1 MFPSTRTRYAGHRQ
15 RWAVTA
21 AACTGLMLAVL
32 ATGPAAAATV
42 HGGHGAGAG
51 DTTTPI
57 KHLIVVYQENVSFD
71 HYFGTYPKAA
81 NTDGTPFTAA
91 PNTPS
96 VNGLSTDLLTNNP
109 NGMNPARLTPGQA
122 LTCDQD
128 HDYQAEQLAFD
139 HGAMDKSTQYTQK
152 NTCKAPAYGASDP
165 HLALDYYDGNTVT
178 ALWNYAQHF
187 AMSDNSY
194 GTTFGPSTPG
204 ALNLVSGQTA
214 NAYAVSPTGQR
225 TTDAY
230 AVPNQAG
237 VTGTGTGTVINDP
250 DPAFDKCS
258 NPKKATAALTGK
270 NVGDLLTDKGV
281 SWGWFQGGFG
291 DCTATSEV
299 GQYSQQHGGGTT
311 QDYSA
316 HHEPFQYY
324 ASTSNKDH
332 TPPAS
337 AAEVGH
343 AGPANHQYDLSYFDQ
358 ALDGGTLPAVSFV
371 KAKKSQDGHAAYSDP
386 LDEQHFLVDLTNQ
399 VQQSKD
405 WKDTAI
411 VVAYDDSDGWYDHQM
426 SPIVNHSQ
434 SSQDALTGVGQCGTD
449 GPTLGGYQLRCG
461 YGPRLPLLVISPF
474 SKVNAVDSSI
484 TDQSSILKLI
494 EDNWHTG
501 RIGDGS
507 FDAIAGPLTN
517 MFDFTKPAAKPL
529 YLDPNTG
536 APISRG
542 ELTAPLGA
550 AATGAGATADGR
562 DTRLLYGGVAA
573 LTAAAAL
580 ALAARRRGYHTNH
593 TD

>member
-1 MFPSTRTRYAGHRQ
+1 MLSSTTRRGYHGR
-15 RWAVTA
+15 RW
-21 AACTGLMLAVL
+21 L
-32 ATGPAAAATV
+32 PAAAACAVGLLLAASTTGAASAATV
-42 HGGHGAGAG
+42 QGGAAGGG
-51 DTTTPI
+51 DTATPI

-81 NTDGTPFTAA
+81 NTDGTRFVAA

-139 HGAMDKSTQYTQK
+139 HGAMDKFIQYTQK
-152 NTCKAPAYGASDP
+152 NTCKAPAYGAGDP

-178 ALWNYAQHF
+178 AMWNYAQHF

-214 NAYAVSPTGQR
+214 NAYSVSPTGQR

-237 VTGTGTGTVINDP
+237 VTGTGTVINDP
-250 DPAFDKCS
+250 DPAFDNCS
-258 NPKKATAALTGK
+258 NPKHATAALTGK

-291 DCTATSEV
+291 DCTANSAI
-299 GQYSQQHGGGTT
+299 GQYSQQRGAGTT

-332 TPPAS
+332 TAPAS
-337 AAEVGH
+337 IAEVGH
-343 AGPANHQYDLSYFDQ
+343 AGPANHQYDLSFFTR
-358 ALDGGTLPAVSFV
+358 ALVGGNLPAVSFV
-371 KAKKSQDGHAAYSDP
+371 KAKKAQDGHAAYSDP
-386 LDEQHFLVDLTNQ
+386 LDEQHFLVGLVNQ

-426 SPIVNHSQ
+426 RPIVNHSQ
-434 SSQDALTGVGQCGTD
+434 SSQDALTGAGQCGTG

-474 SKVNAVDSSI
+474 SKTNAVDSSI

-507 FDAIAGPLTN
+507 FDAIAGTLNN
-517 MFDFTKPAAKPL
+517 MFDFTKPAGQPL
-529 YLDPNTG
+529 FLDPNTG

-542 ELTAPLGA
+542 Q
-550 AATGAGATADGR
+550 ATGGTPPLAVDSGRADPGTPNTVVISSGAV
-562 DTRLLYGGVAA
+562 LMII
-573 LTAAAAL
+573 AAAA
-580 ALAARRRGYHTNH
+580 AVISGRRRTQRHRKPQS
-593 TD
+593 